1 MNIPLMAPYSF
12 KNLGDDLAELVVI
25 FSTNVR
31 EMSSTISHSMI
42 KPGDVLSPLLI
53 HSPGCKTKGR
63 GTK

>member
-1 MNIPLMAPYSF
+1 MIPYSF

-42 KPGDVLSPLLI
+42 KPSDVLSPLLM
-53 HSPGCKTKGR
+53 HSPGYKTKGR
-63 GTK
+63 GSK